1 MGDRGSTK
9 SHKVDRASKASTAL
23 NDSREYVSDDKNES
37 LLYGKVSK
45 KSVKQNRSI
54 GLINHSLNNEEQS
67 LNQFEVLDVQVDESA
82 FD

>member
-9 SHKVDRASKASTAL
+9 SHKVDRGSKASTAL